1 MTQLEE
7 MSQLDTVVAVAEI
20 VAEVAVA
27 ETVVVVVV
35 VVEDFLESQKM
46 RVFDNKLEI
55 FQGPGSCMAQAV
67 LFAFSWRVKR
77 CGFLTTNLKYS
88 KGLVHAWHKLSSLL
102 FLPLSKIHPIFN
114 HGPSLIAKHFTD
126 TFETNRTFCRGK
138 LVSRIWSIDVVA
150 GDYIV

>member
-27 ETVVVVVV
+27 EIVVEVAVETAVASVIVV

-55 FQGPGSCMAQAV
+55 FQGPGSCMAAI
-67 LFAFSWRVKR
+67 K
-77 CGFLTTNLKYS
+77 
-88 KGLVHAWHKLSSLL
+88 
-102 FLPLSKIHPIFN
+102 
-114 HGPSLIAKHFTD
+114 
-126 TFETNRTFCRGK
+126 
-138 LVSRIWSIDVVA
+138 
-150 GDYIV
+150 

>member
-7 MSQLDTVVAVAEI
+7 MSQLDTVVAVADI

-27 ETVVVVVV
+27 EIVVEVAVAEIVVEVAVETAVEVVIVV

-67 LFAFSWRVKR
+67 LFAFSAV
-77 CGFLTTNLKYS
+77 
-88 KGLVHAWHKLSSLL
+88 
-102 FLPLSKIHPIFN
+102 
-114 HGPSLIAKHFTD
+114 
-126 TFETNRTFCRGK
+126 E
-138 LVSRIWSIDVVA
+138 
-150 GDYIV
+150 

>member
-27 ETVVVVVV
+27 EIVVEVAVETAVEVVIVV

-55 FQGPGSCMAQAV
+55 FQGPGSCMAAI
-67 LFAFSWRVKR
+67 K
-77 CGFLTTNLKYS
+77 
-88 KGLVHAWHKLSSLL
+88 
-102 FLPLSKIHPIFN
+102 
-114 HGPSLIAKHFTD
+114 
-126 TFETNRTFCRGK
+126 
-138 LVSRIWSIDVVA
+138 
-150 GDYIV
+150 

>member
-27 ETVVVVVV
+27 EIVVEVAVETAVEVVIVVV

-46 RVFDNKLEI
+46 QVFDNKLEI

-67 LFAFSWRVKR
+67 LFAFSAV
-77 CGFLTTNLKYS
+77 
-88 KGLVHAWHKLSSLL
+88 
-102 FLPLSKIHPIFN
+102 
-114 HGPSLIAKHFTD
+114 
-126 TFETNRTFCRGK
+126 E
-138 LVSRIWSIDVVA
+138 
-150 GDYIV
+150 